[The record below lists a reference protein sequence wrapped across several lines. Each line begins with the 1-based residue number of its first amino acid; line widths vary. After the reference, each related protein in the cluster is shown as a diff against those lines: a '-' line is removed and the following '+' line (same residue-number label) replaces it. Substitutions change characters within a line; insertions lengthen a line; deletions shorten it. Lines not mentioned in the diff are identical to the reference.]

1 MFTRGNHELRVC
13 RVRAVLRVRVRACVR
28 ERASF
33 DGAITGSYAEHVA
46 VSNAVLARVS
56 APRQ

>member
-1 MFTRGNHELRVC
+1 MC
-13 RVRAVLRVRVRACVR
+13 RVRAVLRVRACVRACVR

>member
-1 MFTRGNHELRVC
+1 MSC
-13 RVRAVLRVRVRACVR
+13 ACRAVLRVRACVRACV
-28 ERASF
+28 RASF